1 MDKNHSHGRLAHTL
15 KFKLMLLLA
24 VLVIPLIVI
33 LYLNNYYSVKL
44 ADEQMSSYTT
54 RILENYTTQLD
65 TKMANVSEYLLRM
78 CLSDAE
84 SLNVSDRN
92 DRYFYRQELHGELQK
107 VIGFYDVVDG
117 IFVYQSAYDEFAQY
131 TRPTLDYGYTS
142 EIGQYM
148 QGHLDDILAKNAETW
163 NTININNRD
172 YFVYTL
178 KADDTYL
185 GAWVSA
191 EEIIGQIESL
201 QMGALISV
209 QFMSDGRPVIQSAC
223 GANGGVQDKVRGAAP
238 VEVDG
243 KHSYDVSAHMASG
256 ALDIVVALET
266 VPVYQLLSNFQW
278 VIMAA
283 SAVIVI
289 LLLGSALI
297 YKKYIFTPMRG
308 VETAIAQVEQGNW
321 DYRIEGK
328 STSAEF
334 DHINEN
340 FNAMSSEIHNLKIDI
355 YEEEIQRQ
363 QVELEYLHYQIKPH
377 FFLNVINTISS
388 MAQIRETSLIQKM
401 TQYLSAYIRYT
412 FRRERSM
419 VTIKEELENVKN
431 YLGMQ
436 LLRFPDSLECEM
448 DMETRAMDVEIP
460 AMTMMTFVEN
470 IIKHAFDMY
479 ECTKITLRAVIEDD
493 CVHIVIKDSG
503 KGFDAE
509 AIEHIMQCEE
519 IGEGG
524 KQVGIV
530 NIKKR
535 LRLIYGDAARIIA
548 SNEDGA
554 KIEIVLPVRSSVETE
569 VHNEHTNRG

>member
-1 MDKNHSHGRLAHTL
+1 MSSTRSQKNNSSGRLTHTL

-24 VLVIPLIVI
+24 VLVVPLIII
-33 LYLNNYYSVKL
+33 LYLNNFYSIKL
-44 ADEQMSSYTT
+44 ADEQMNSYTT
-54 RILENYTTQLD
+54 RILENYTTGLD
-65 TKMANVSEYLLRM
+65 TKMSNVSEYLLRM

-84 SLNVSDRN
+84 SLNVPDRN
-92 DRYFYRQELHGELQK
+92 DRYFYRQDLHEELQK

-142 EIGQYM
+142 GIGRYL
-148 QGHLDDILAKNAETW
+148 QGHLDNILARDAETW
-163 NTININNRD
+163 NTVHIDGED

-191 EEIIGQIESL
+191 EEIIGQIKEL
-201 QMGALISV
+201 QMGELLFV
-209 QFMSDGRPVIQSAC
+209 QFFDGEQPVIQSRAK
-223 GANGGVQDKVRGAAP
+223 ATTDN
-238 VEVDG
+238 
-243 KHSYDVSAHMASG
+243 KHSYQVSARLDFAGM
-256 ALDIVVALET
+256 DIVVALET

-278 VIMAA
+278 VIMGA
-283 SAVIVI
+283 SAVIVL

-297 YKKYIFTPMRG
+297 YKKYIFAPMSG

-328 STSAEF
+328 STSTEF

-340 FNAMSSEIHNLKIDI
+340 FNAMSSEIHSLKIDI

-377 FFLNVINTISS
+377 FFLNVINTINS
-388 MAQIRETSLIQKM
+388 MAQIKETSMIQKM

-419 VTIKEELENVKN
+419 VTIREELENVKN

-436 LLRFPDSLECEM
+436 LLRFPDSLECEI

-479 ECTKITLRAVIEDD
+479 TCTKITLRAFMDD
-493 CVHIVIKDSG
+493 NGCVHIVIKDSG
-503 KGFDAE
+503 NGFGEE
-509 AIEHIMQCEE
+509 AIGHIMHCKE
-519 IGEGG
+519 IGAGG

-535 LRLIYGDAARIIA
+535 LALIYGDSAKILA
-548 SNEDGA
+548 SNENGA
-554 KIEIVLPVRSSVETE
+554 KIEIILPADAAHDKV
-569 VHNEHTNRG
+569 